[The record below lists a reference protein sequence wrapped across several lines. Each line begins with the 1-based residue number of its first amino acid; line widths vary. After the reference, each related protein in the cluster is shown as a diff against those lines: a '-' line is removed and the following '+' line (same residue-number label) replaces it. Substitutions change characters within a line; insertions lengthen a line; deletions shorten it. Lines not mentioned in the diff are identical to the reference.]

1 MTSDSRSRF
10 LRCAGY
16 LLAENAVATSALLMY
31 EANQASIS
39 PIDRT
44 VQDSC
49 PSCGS
54 IAISTWTSRSEII
67 GKNQAERSRSRSR
80 FEEGATSDQR
90 RSKRVIP
97 RRKQLLTSCLLCHRF
112 TENLLPNHGITHQS
126 ISGGIISCRRNIA
139 TEGNRPVHKKRK
151 GLRTLLEKASTKSTV
166 SNFPQLDL
174 VDLLKR

>member
-31 EANQASIS
+31 EANQTSTS
-39 PIDRT
+39 PIDRA
-44 VQDSC
+44 VAQDSC

-67 GKNQAERSRSRSR
+67 GTNQAERSRSML
-80 FEEGATSDQR
+80 EEAVTSNQR
-90 RSKRVIP
+90 RSKTVIL

-112 TENLLPNHGITHQS
+112 TRNLLPNRRITQQS
-126 ISGGIISCRRNIA
+126 GSGGLVTCRRNLA
-139 TEGNRPVHKKRK
+139 TEGKRPVHKKRK

-166 SNFPQLDL
+166 PTFLQLDL